1 MVTIHNSPSTR
12 VLFGV
17 SDLVN
22 PLPITYLISIVSS
35 CSYSIFKVQ
44 RDMSSLRSSGPSL
57 RSGPSFSPAF
67 HRLDHFA
74 RLVTSPRLS
83 SSTSSIPLCQ
93 LWSFLLAR
101 GRMGGGG
108 SGGVY
113 LHSSA
118 ACVLHYVRIDVV
130 VMVSAAQ
137 VQILIGGCDLVISNS
152 DVAQGDRRTTV
163 SEHLL
168 KHQ

>member
-83 SSTSSIPLCQ
+83 ASTSSIPLCQ
-93 LWSFLLAR
+93 LRSFLLTR
-101 GRMGGGG
+101 GRMG
-108 SGGVY
+108 SM
-113 LHSSA
+113 LTWLCRLRPPLRPSRCSSDG
-118 ACVLHYVRIDVV
+118 L
-130 VMVSAAQ
+130 
-137 VQILIGGCDLVISNS
+137 GCPSS
-152 DVAQGDRRTTV
+152 DSHRR
-163 SEHLL
+163 L
-168 KHQ
+168 